1 MDFSCFDWAVAPV
14 VIASPQW
21 KIVYTNRSAQRR
33 FPFFTTEDVLISRYE
48 SSELKSA
55 FDTLKNGGSC
65 TLLYDEEPRLSL
77 VFSPYFE
84 KDGSLEY
91 ICVNVS
97 SDEETLRELFPTLT
111 DNELIREMRR
121 ELIPSTHVMT
131 QQVRI
136 AEKFALGGNTES
148 LIHTLRIF
156 RLKLIR
162 QTLFC
167 ARMSECIA
175 DRTKE
180 YSFCDVNS
188 ALCACLKR
196 FEKVRYK
203 PVSAVYVPLARESL
217 ILMIV
222 DILSNLKYRQ
232 TTPSITVSV
241 SSSQEGVTVKFASG
255 PLDIPL
261 NVPCED
267 DFQGIDMGS
276 FSVRRR
282 MEFVDGQVSVKR
294 RTRGGVAISL
304 QFPHVRGVLDDSY
317 FNDYAA
323 REPSALE
330 QYALEFLDIIS
341 SEN

>member
-1 MDFSCFDWAVAPV
+1 M
-14 VIASPQW
+14 
-21 KIVYTNRSAQRR
+21 
-33 FPFFTTEDVLISRYE
+33 
-48 SSELKSA
+48 
-55 FDTLKNGGSC
+55 
-65 TLLYDEEPRLSL
+65 LYDEEPRLSL

-180 YSFCDVNS
+180 YSFC
-188 ALCACLKR
+188 
-196 FEKVRYK
+196 EK
-203 PVSAVYVPLARESL
+203 PENCFPWELF
-217 ILMIV
+217 
-222 DILSNLKYRQ
+222 DIK
-232 TTPSITVSV
+232 
-241 SSSQEGVTVKFASG
+241 
-255 PLDIPL
+255 
-261 NVPCED
+261 
-267 DFQGIDMGS
+267 
-276 FSVRRR
+276 
-282 MEFVDGQVSVKR
+282 
-294 RTRGGVAISL
+294 
-304 QFPHVRGVLDDSY
+304 
-317 FNDYAA
+317 
-323 REPSALE
+323 
-330 QYALEFLDIIS
+330 
-341 SEN
+341 